1 MSATRRLTAALA
13 VVYWMAAAEWAHGG
27 DPDALRRAATR
38 YFDSVESVKTGKA
51 APEER
56 QIEMREQRLDE
67 LAQGDPRVAVAKML
81 GAIRL
86 GQFFTANKQFETL
99 PRDYRRSPLVLK
111 AKIWSSI
118 GAKDDVGAQREMVL
132 LIHWAGADKEAE
144 DEKAKQAAEFAGAV
158 YGYLAGPAKRPQAD
172 REKHIKDRLAQTYRP
187 AFRDGRQR
195 ALEQFATLGQRQL
208 EARKKAIV
216 AERKRRE
223 QELAGIASKGAQ
235 LTKQLEPLQAQLEQL
250 EAELNA
256 ELVKQV
262 ARSGLLTRRLHDNDQ
277 AIARLGAQIP
287 RLKERIEELLALAND
302 TSIPPE
308 ERAKLRAQ
316 AAALEVDLRR
326 IQTELASRQ
335 TDRQAIQA
343 ERDALD
349 LEIAKVR
356 SRADPERKKV
366 NELRAQLDALQ
377 QRATELRTSPITGN
391 SPEVVALVEQATA
404 LETYLPGFW
413 DSAKE
418 MVLES
423 FD

>member
-1 MSATRRLTAALA
+1 MRWSTVALA
-13 VVYWMAAAEWAHGG
+13 VAYWMAATECVHGG
-27 DPDALRRAATR
+27 DPDALRRAVTR
-38 YFDSVESVKTGKA
+38 YFDSVESVKAGKA
-51 APEER
+51 SPDER
-56 QIEMREQRLDE
+56 QVEAREQKLDE
-67 LAQGDPRVAVAKML
+67 LARGDPRVAVAKML

-132 LIHWAGADKEAE
+132 LIHWTGADKEAV
-144 DEKAKQAAEFAGAV
+144 DEKAKQAAEFVGEA

-172 REKHIKDRLAQTYRP
+172 REKHIEGRLAQTYRP
-187 AFRDGRQR
+187 AFRGGRQK
-195 ALEQFATLGQRQL
+195 ALKQFATLGQRQL
-208 EARKKAIV
+208 EARKKAMV

-223 QELAGIASKGAQ
+223 QELADIAPKSLQ
-235 LTKQLEPLQAQLEQL
+235 LTKQLEPMQASLEQL
-250 EAELNA
+250 EAALNA

-277 AIARLGAQIP
+277 AIARLGEQIP
-287 RLKERIEELLALAND
+287 RLKERIRELLALAND

-308 ERAKLRAQ
+308 EQAKLRAQ

-326 IQTELASRQ
+326 IETELASRQ

-349 LEIAKVR
+349 LEIAMVR
-356 SRADPERKKV
+356 SRADPERKMV
-366 NELRAQLDALQ
+366 NELRAQLDVLK
-377 QRATELRTSPITGN
+377 QRAKELRTSPITGN
-391 SPEVVALVEQATA
+391 SPEVVALVEQATS

-418 MVLES
+418 TVLKS